1 MKRLD
6 TKSYDCAAGCPVEAT
21 LDLIDGKWKAVILYH
36 LLGDTIRFNELGR
49 RLSRIT
55 QRMLTRQLRE
65 LEAAGLIHREVY
77 AEVPPRVEYSLTA
90 LGRSLEPVIRSLWTW
105 GQNRASRSQ
114 RRLGFGATRKLGND
128 ARALLASSRRQ
139 TAPQAC
145 VSMNMLFPL
154 ALWAAGTSSCITS
167 QCSAILPLATRKMST
182 AIMGLGPQ
190 PV

>member
-36 LLGDTIRFNELGR
+36 LLVYTIHFNELGP

-77 AEVPPRVEYSLTA
+77 AEVPPRA
-90 LGRSLEPVIRSLWTW
+90 
-105 GQNRASRSQ
+105 
-114 RRLGFGATRKLGND
+114 
-128 ARALLASSRRQ
+128 
-139 TAPQAC
+139 
-145 VSMNMLFPL
+145 
-154 ALWAAGTSSCITS
+154 
-167 QCSAILPLATRKMST
+167 
-182 AIMGLGPQ
+182 
-190 PV
+190 